1 MKAILKTRR
10 ALNLISTFLFHLDS
24 TYRHD
29 ITEIVFVESYP
40 YYVTEYKFG
49 IVAGDIRA
57 ELVKVPRTGMFLA
70 LIFVKGF
77 SSSQK

>member
-1 MKAILKTRR
+1 MKAILKTRG

-24 TYRHD
+24 
-29 ITEIVFVESYP
+29 
-40 YYVTEYKFG
+40 KFG

-70 LIFVKGF
+70 LIFVKV
-77 SSSQK
+77 